1 MYGVF
6 GFYITIV
13 IFVPLKL
20 QNSLLLLNL
29 SLNNTQVKV

>member
-6 GFYITIV
+6 GFYITTA

-20 QNSLLLLNL
+20 SNSHLLLNL
-29 SLNNTQVKV
+29 HFSKT